1 MPRKISIS
9 LRKDKGE
16 IMKIF
21 ANLAVY
27 LGIGFLLSYII
38 NQAKEFLIVAIVLMA
53 VGILLNIFIS
63 KRNGE

>member
-1 MPRKISIS
+1 
-9 LRKDKGE
+9 
-16 IMKIF
+16 MKIF

-38 NQAKEFLIVAIVLMA
+38 NQAKEFLIVAIVIMA